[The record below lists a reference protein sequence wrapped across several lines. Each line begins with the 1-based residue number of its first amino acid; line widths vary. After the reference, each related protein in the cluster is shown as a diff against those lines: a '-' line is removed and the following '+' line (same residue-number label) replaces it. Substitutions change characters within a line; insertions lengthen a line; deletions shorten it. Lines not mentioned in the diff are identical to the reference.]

1 MVVCQ
6 LMLEQ
11 SSTVRANLLVMS
23 VQGLSGSLFCSTETA
38 GCDYLAPIMKGKRE
52 NEIFCFV

>member
-11 SSTVRANLLVMS
+11 FGTVRASHEMS
-23 VQGLSGSLFCSTETA
+23 AQGLSGSLVCSTETA
-38 GCDYLAPIMKGKRE
+38 GCDYLAPIIERKKKE
-52 NEIFCFV
+52 